1 MSEKDIRPY
10 EAALHMIEPRDLLT
24 ARQHL
29 ARAEANYRSKEGF
42 FQLEEGLAL
51 LDEVIAGQD
60 ARHRVIAQNLASTYA
75 AKIYGAVA
83 KLLEKDR
90 AVPEPDLEH
99 LFRIILA
106 FDNGAFDLPAEAR
119 ATKIAIAR
127 QLLERYYEGHPAEAK
142 LGALEELAQ
151 LAGVGRKR

>member
-1 MSEKDIRPY
+1 
-10 EAALHMIEPRDLLT
+10 MIEPRELLA

-29 ARAEANYRSKEGF
+29 ARAEATYRSKDGL

-51 LDEVIAGQD
+51 LDEVIAAPD
-60 ARHRVIAQNLASTYA
+60 TRHRVIAQNLASTYA
-75 AKIYGAVA
+75 AKIYNAVA
-83 KLLEKDR
+83 RLLDNDR

-99 LFRIILA
+99 LLRVILA

-127 QLLERYYEGHPAEAK
+127 QLLDRYYEGHPAEAK
-142 LGALEELAQ
+142 LGALEELAR
-151 LAGVGRKR
+151 LAGAGRKT